1 MKAIDAVVNLRKLAD
16 LLEKHGDVDIQ
27 MASAGVWFESKESF
41 IAIARDFPRPFTT
54 EFGESEHGSLTLAH
68 GKEWKTGAVVVPRS
82 QFEAAA
88 RLGMWEDF
96 DVNLMDALYECL
108 KVQSIIQF
116 Y

>member
-1 MKAIDAVVNLRKLAD
+1 MSSKAKI
-16 LLEKHGDVDIQ
+16 
-27 MASAGVWFESKESF
+27 
-41 IAIARDFPRPFTT
+41 
-54 EFGESEHGSLTLAH
+54 FGHRVTA
-68 GKEWKTGAVVVPRS
+68 GAVVVPRS

>member
-27 MASAGVWFESKESF
+27 MASASVWFESKESF

-68 GKEWKTGAVVVPRS
+68 GKEWKTGGIVFYIRRS
-82 QFEAAA
+82 DICEMIEPA
-88 RLGMWEDF
+88 RPAKFSCPSILSPEEEVELGKM
-96 DVNLMDALYECL
+96 
-108 KVQSIIQF
+108 S
-116 Y
+116 